1 MNVKGFIELH
11 DWYAHAPFIVNVNA
25 IESVEDRFI
34 IYAQSG
40 HSVDE
45 RYDEILKLME
55 GAQAEAV
62 EGHVCSECGL
72 SSDYGSEPYCPLCA
86 RMIGDKNDR

>member
-1 MNVKGFIELH
+1 MNIKGFIELH
-11 DWYAHAPFIVNVNA
+11 DCYTHTPFIVNVNA

-55 GAQAEAV
+55 DAHE
-62 EGHVCSECGL
+62 
-72 SSDYGSEPYCPLCA
+72 
-86 RMIGDKNDR
+86 

>member
-1 MNVKGFIELH
+1 MNLKGFIELH
-11 DWYAHAPFIVNVNA
+11 DYYTHASFLVNVGS
-25 IESVEDRFI
+25 IESVSDKFI

-55 GAQAEAV
+55 
-62 EGHVCSECGL
+62 S
-72 SSDYGSEPYCPLCA
+72 A
-86 RMIGDKNDR
+86 RAGEESK